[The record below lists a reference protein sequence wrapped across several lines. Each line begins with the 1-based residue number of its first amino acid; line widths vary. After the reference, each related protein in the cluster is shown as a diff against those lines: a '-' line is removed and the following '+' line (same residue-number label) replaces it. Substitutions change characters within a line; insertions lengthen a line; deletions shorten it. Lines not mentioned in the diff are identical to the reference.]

1 MQVLPLVIRSCV
13 YDFFIVTLQ
22 QIVPFRFGMD
32 KNDNYYRQFKNEL
45 AQYIMDTSQQW
56 TTVIKPKDKLL
67 SVDFKEIWQYR
78 DLMMLFVKRNI
89 ITQYKQTILGPLW
102 YLIQPL
108 MTTIMYMV
116 VFGGIAK
123 ISTDGLPQPLF
134 YLAGISFWQYFSDC
148 LTKTSNTFVNNAGIF
163 GKVYFPRLI
172 TPLSDVISNLVRFG
186 IQFGLFL
193 CVYAYYMIFTDA
205 PIHTNWYALL
215 IPILVMM
222 LAGLSLGF
230 GILFSSMTTKY
241 RDLQLLL
248 SFFVSLWM
256 YATPVIYPLSTI
268 TNPKLL
274 LVMQL
279 NPLTGIVE
287 FFKYGM
293 LGVGCHE
300 WWMLGYSFGF
310 MVVLLI
316 TGVVVFNKVQ
326 RSFMDT
332 V

>member
-1 MQVLPLVIRSCV
+1 MIEKEQ
-13 YDFFIVTLQ
+13 
-22 QIVPFRFGMD
+22 G
-32 KNDNYYRQFKNEL
+32 
-45 AQYIMDTSQQW
+45 W
-56 TTVIKPKDKLL
+56 TTEICPKDNLL
-67 SVDFKEIWQYR
+67 SVDFKEIWRYR

-102 YLIQPL
+102 YVIQPL

-148 LTKTSNTFVNNAGIF
+148 LTKTSNTFVNNASIF
-163 GKVYFPRLI
+163 GKVYFPRLV

-193 CVYAYYMIFTDA
+193 VVYAYYALFTDVQ
-205 PIHTNWYALL
+205 IHTNWYALMF
-215 IPILVMM
+215 PVLVLM
-222 LAGLSLGF
+222 LAGLALGF

-248 SFFVSLWM
+248 GFFVSLWM

-268 TNPKLL
+268 NNETLR

-293 LGVGCHE
+293 LGVGNHE

-310 MVVLLI
+310 MVVLLAI
-316 TGVVVFNKVQ
+316 GIVVFNKVQ
-326 RSFMDT
+326 KSFMDT

>member
-1 MQVLPLVIRSCV
+1 MQEF
-13 YDFFIVTLQ
+13 DE
-22 QIVPFRFGMD
+22 
-32 KNDNYYRQFKNEL
+32 K
-45 AQYIMDTSQQW
+45 W
-56 TTVIKPKDKLL
+56 TTEIRPKDKLL
-67 SVDFKEIWQYR
+67 SVDFKEIWRYR

-102 YLIQPL
+102 YVIQPM
-108 MTTIMYMV
+108 MTTVMYMV

-134 YLAGISFWQYFSDC
+134 YLAGISFWQYFADC

-163 GKVYFPRLI
+163 GKVYFPRLV

-186 IQFGLFL
+186 IQLALFFF
-193 CVYAYYMIFTDA
+193 VYLYYVLFTDVHIQPNA
-205 PIHTNWYALL
+205 YALL
-215 IPILVMM
+215 FPLLIVL
-222 LAGLSLGF
+222 LAGLALGF

-248 SFFVSLWM
+248 GFFVSLWM

-268 TNPKLL
+268 TNDKLR

-293 LGVGCHE
+293 LGVGAHD
-300 WWMLGYSFGF
+300 WWMLGYSFAF
-310 MVVLLI
+310 MILLLSI
-316 TGVVVFNKVQ
+316 GIVVFNKVQ
-326 RSFMDT
+326 KSFMDT

>member
-1 MQVLPLVIRSCV
+1 MAKQ
-13 YDFFIVTLQ
+13 D
-22 QIVPFRFGMD
+22 
-32 KNDNYYRQFKNEL
+32 
-45 AQYIMDTSQQW
+45 QQW
-56 TTVIKPKDKLL
+56 TTVIRPKEKLL

-78 DLMMLFVKRNI
+78 DLLTLFVKRNI
-89 ITQYKQTILGPLW
+89 ITQYKQTVLGPLW
-102 YLIQPL
+102 YVIQPM
-108 MTTIMYMV
+108 MTTVMYMV

-134 YLAGISFWQYFSDC
+134 YLAGICFWQYFADC
-148 LTKTSNTFVNNAGIF
+148 LNKTSNTFVANAGIF

-172 TPLSDVISNLVRFG
+172 TPLSDAVSNLVRFS
-186 IQFGLFL
+186 IQFTLFL
-193 CVYAYYMIFTDA
+193 AVYAYYQLFTDVQ
-205 PIHTNWYALL
+205 IHTNWYALL
-215 IPILVMM
+215 IPVLVVM
-222 LAGLSLGF
+222 LAGLALGF

-268 TNPKLL
+268 TNPKLML
-274 LVMQL
+274 IMQL
-279 NPLTGIVE
+279 NPLTGIIE

-300 WWMLGYSFGF
+300 WWMLGYSFAF
-310 MVVLLI
+310 MVVLLGFGI
-316 TGVVVFNKVQ
+316 VVFNKVQ

>member
-1 MQVLPLVIRSCV
+1 MENQNLS
-13 YDFFIVTLQ
+13 
-22 QIVPFRFGMD
+22 
-32 KNDNYYRQFKNEL
+32 
-45 AQYIMDTSQQW
+45 W
-56 TTVIKPKDKLL
+56 TTEIKPKNKLL
-67 SVDFKEIWQYR
+67 SIDFKEIWQYR
-78 DLMMLFVKRNI
+78 DLMLLFVKRNI

-102 YLIQPL
+102 YFIQPI
-108 MTTIMYMV
+108 MTTVMYMV

-134 YLAGISFWQYFSDC
+134 YLAGISFWQYFADC
-148 LTKTSNTFVNNAGIF
+148 LNKTSNTFVSNAGIF
-163 GKVYFPRLI
+163 GKVYFPRLV
-172 TPLSDVISNLVRFG
+172 TPLSDVISNLVRFA
-186 IQFGLFL
+186 IQFVLFL
-193 CVYAYYMIFTDA
+193 IVYAYYAIFTDVQ
-205 PIHTNWYALL
+205 IHTNWYILLLPLL
-215 IPILVMM
+215 IVM
-222 LAGLSLGF
+222 LAGLALGF

-268 TNPKLL
+268 TNDTLK

-287 FFKYGM
+287 FFKYGI
-293 LGVGCHE
+293 LGVGCHD
-300 WWMLGYSFGF
+300 WWMLGYSFIF
-310 MVVLLI
+310 MVVLLALGI
-316 TGVVVFNKVQ
+316 VVFNKVQ

>member
-1 MQVLPLVIRSCV
+1 MAKIEQ
-13 YDFFIVTLQ
+13 
-22 QIVPFRFGMD
+22 
-32 KNDNYYRQFKNEL
+32 E
-45 AQYIMDTSQQW
+45 W
-56 TTVIKPKDKLL
+56 TTEIRPKDSLL
-67 SVDFKEIWQYR
+67 SVDFKEIWRYR

-89 ITQYKQTILGPLW
+89 ITQYKQTVLGPLW
-102 YLIQPL
+102 FLIQPL
-108 MTTIMYMV
+108 MTTVMYMV

-134 YLAGISFWQYFSDC
+134 YLAGISFWQYFADC
-148 LTKTSNTFVNNAGIF
+148 LNKTSNTFVSNAGIF
-163 GKVYFPRLI
+163 GKVYFPRLV

-186 IQFGLFL
+186 IQFGLFIV
-193 CVYAYYMIFTDA
+193 VYLYYVIFTDVT
-205 PIHTNWYALL
+205 IHPNLYALL
-215 IPILVMM
+215 LPVLVVM
-222 LAGLSLGF
+222 LAGLALGF

-248 SFFVSLWM
+248 GFFVSLWM

-268 TNPKLL
+268 TNPQLR

-293 LGVGCHE
+293 LGVGNHE
-300 WWMLGYSFGF
+300 WWMLGYSFAF
-310 MVVLLI
+310 MVVLI
-316 TGVVVFNKVQ
+316 TIGIIVFNKVQ
-326 RSFMDT
+326 KSFMDT

>member
-1 MQVLPLVIRSCV
+1 METTEQ
-13 YDFFIVTLQ
+13 
-22 QIVPFRFGMD
+22 
-32 KNDNYYRQFKNEL
+32 E
-45 AQYIMDTSQQW
+45 W
-56 TTVIKPKDKLL
+56 TTVIRPKQKLL
-67 SVDFKEIWQYR
+67 SVDFREIWQYR
-78 DLMMLFVKRNI
+78 DLLTLFVKRNI

-102 YLIQPL
+102 YIIQPL
-108 MTTIMYMV
+108 MTTVMYMV

-148 LTKTSNTFVNNAGIF
+148 LTKTSNTFVANAGIF

-172 TPLSDVISNLVRFG
+172 TPLSDVISNLMRFG

-193 CVYAYYMIFTDA
+193 CVYLYYLIFTDVQ
-205 PIHTNWYALL
+205 IHTNLYALL
-215 IPILVMM
+215 IPVLVIM
-222 LAGLSLGF
+222 LAGLALGF

-268 TNPKLL
+268 TNPKLQL
-274 LVMQL
+274 LMQL

-300 WWMLGYSFGF
+300 WWMLGYSFAF
-310 MVVLLI
+310 MVVLLGLGI
-316 TGVVVFNKVQ
+316 VVFNKVQ

>member
-1 MQVLPLVIRSCV
+1 MAEMEQ
-13 YDFFIVTLQ
+13 
-22 QIVPFRFGMD
+22 
-32 KNDNYYRQFKNEL
+32 
-45 AQYIMDTSQQW
+45 AW
-56 TTVIKPKDKLL
+56 TTEIKPKEKLL
-67 SVDFKEIWQYR
+67 SVDFKEIWRYR

-89 ITQYKQTILGPLW
+89 ITQYKQTVLGPLW
-102 YLIQPL
+102 FLIQPL
-108 MTTIMYMV
+108 MTTVMYMV

-134 YLAGISFWQYFSDC
+134 YLAGISFWQYFADC
-148 LTKTSNTFVNNAGIF
+148 LNKTSNTFVSNAGIF
-163 GKVYFPRLI
+163 GKVYFPRLV
-172 TPLSDVISNLVRFG
+172 TPLSDVISNLLRFG

-193 CVYAYYMIFTDA
+193 AVYAYYAIFTDVQ
-205 PIHTNWYALL
+205 IHTNWYALML
-215 IPILVMM
+215 PILVMM
-222 LAGLSLGF
+222 LAGLALGF

-268 TNPKLL
+268 TNPTLR

-287 FFKYGM
+287 FFQYGM
-293 LGVGCHE
+293 LGVGVHE
-300 WWMLGYSFGF
+300 WWMLGYSFAF
-310 MVVLLI
+310 MVILMAI
-316 TGVVVFNKVQ
+316 GIVVFNKVQ
-326 RSFMDT
+326 KSFMDT

>member
-1 MQVLPLVIRSCV
+1 MVEKEQ
-13 YDFFIVTLQ
+13 
-22 QIVPFRFGMD
+22 G
-32 KNDNYYRQFKNEL
+32 
-45 AQYIMDTSQQW
+45 W
-56 TTVIKPKDKLL
+56 TTEICPKDNLL
-67 SVDFKEIWQYR
+67 FVDFKEIWRYR

-102 YLIQPL
+102 YVIQPL

-148 LTKTSNTFVNNAGIF
+148 LTKTSNTFVNNASIF
-163 GKVYFPRLI
+163 GKVYFPRLV

-193 CVYAYYMIFTDA
+193 VVYAYYALFTDVQ
-205 PIHTNWYALL
+205 IHTNWYALMF
-215 IPILVMM
+215 PVLVLM
-222 LAGLSLGF
+222 LAGLALGF

-248 SFFVSLWM
+248 GFFVSLWM

-268 TNPKLL
+268 NNETLR

-293 LGVGCHE
+293 LGVGNHE

-310 MVVLLI
+310 MVVLLAI
-316 TGVVVFNKVQ
+316 GIVVFNKVQ
-326 RSFMDT
+326 KSFMDT

>member
-1 MQVLPLVIRSCV
+1 MFA
-13 YDFFIVTLQ
+13 YLQ
-22 QIVPFRFGMD
+22 IKSYLCGRFH
-32 KNDNYYRQFKNEL
+32 K
-45 AQYIMDTSQQW
+45 IMTEIEENW
-56 TTVIKPKDKLL
+56 TTVIRPKDKLL
-67 SVDFKEIWQYR
+67 SVDFKEIWRYR

-89 ITQYKQTILGPLW
+89 ITQYKQTILGPVW

-134 YLAGISFWQYFSDC
+134 YLAGICFWQYFSDC

-172 TPLSDVISNLVRFG
+172 TPLSDVISNLVRFS

-193 CVYAYYMIFTDA
+193 CVYAYYAIFTDVH
-205 PIHTNWYALL
+205 IHPNWYALMV
-215 IPILVMM
+215 PVLVAM
-222 LAGLSLGF
+222 LAGLALGF

-268 TNPKLL
+268 TNHKLL
-274 LVMQL
+274 FIMQL
-279 NPLTGIVE
+279 NPLTGIIE

-300 WWMLGYSFGF
+300 WWMLGYSFIF
-310 MVVLLI
+310 MLILLGI
-316 TGVVVFNKVQ
+316 GIIVFNKVQ

>member
-1 MQVLPLVIRSCV
+1 MASK
-13 YDFFIVTLQ
+13 D
-22 QIVPFRFGMD
+22 
-32 KNDNYYRQFKNEL
+32 
-45 AQYIMDTSQQW
+45 QQW
-56 TTVIKPKDKLL
+56 TTVIRPKEKLF

-78 DLMMLFVKRNI
+78 DLLTLFVKRNI
-89 ITQYKQTILGPLW
+89 ITQYKQTVLGPLW
-102 YLIQPL
+102 YVIQPL

-134 YLAGISFWQYFSDC
+134 YLAGICFWQYFSDC
-148 LTKTSNTFVNNAGIF
+148 LTKTSNTFVANAGIF

-172 TPLSDVISNLVRFG
+172 TPLSDAVSNLVRFG
-186 IQFGLFL
+186 IQFALFL
-193 CVYAYYMIFTDA
+193 AVYLYYQLFTEVQ
-205 PIHTNWYALL
+205 IHTNWYALL
-215 IPILVMM
+215 IPVLVMM
-222 LAGLSLGF
+222 LAGLALGF

-268 TNPKLL
+268 TNPKLM

-279 NPLTGIVE
+279 NPLTGIIE

-300 WWMLGYSFGF
+300 WWMLGYSFAF
-310 MVVLLI
+310 MVVLLSFGI
-316 TGVVVFNKVQ
+316 IVFNKVQ